1 MHSWKSAAPISAS
14 TPGDH
19 DMTAG
24 LSGDWLATR
33 ARTTPGA
40 TAVITH
46 ESQWTYGE
54 LDLLVQQFASQ
65 LRLYTKNGGRIAA
78 LLANNIDYVCLI
90 HAAARAGAV
99 LVPLNTRLS
108 VGEIEWQLQSARC
121 ELLVFDQTTAVK
133 AGDIQVSGLK
143 MIATASLSAGHLSDK
158 DDSTT
163 APTMECDQAIIFTSG
178 TTGKP
183 KGARL
188 TFANHFYSATASAWR
203 LGVLPHDR
211 WLCCLPLYHVGGMAI
226 LLRSCLYGTAV
237 ELHDGFNVSAVSE
250 SLDSSRVTIISL
262 VPTML
267 HRLLRFREGRAWPE
281 SLRHVLLGGA
291 AAPQEIIAAGRDLG
305 IPISATYGLTEASSQ
320 VATTVHEDM
329 YQKPGSV
336 GKPLLFTQVA
346 ILDNAGR
353 KTPPM
358 TAGEIIVSGPT
369 VMAGYDGDAEST
381 SEVLKEGWLHTGD
394 VGYLD
399 EDGDL
404 WVVQRQ
410 NDIIISGGENVYPA
424 EVETV
429 LQTHPAVAGACVVGI
444 ADEEWGQRVAAAI
457 VLAEPEEVTAEALLD
472 YCRQRLAGYKLPR
485 RVVFLNDLPQTASGK
500 IKRDAVAELVEAS
513 IQASHAT
520 N

>member
-1 MHSWKSAAPISAS
+1 
-14 TPGDH
+14 
-19 DMTAG
+19 
-24 LSGDWLATR
+24 
-33 ARTTPGA
+33 
-40 TAVITH
+40 
-46 ESQWTYGE
+46 
-54 LDLLVQQFASQ
+54 
-65 LRLYTKNGGRIAA
+65 
-78 LLANNIDYVCLI
+78 
-90 HAAARAGAV
+90 
-99 LVPLNTRLS
+99 
-108 VGEIEWQLQSARC
+108 
-121 ELLVFDQTTAVK
+121 
-133 AGDIQVSGLK
+133 
-143 MIATASLSAGHLSDK
+143 
-158 DDSTT
+158 
-163 APTMECDQAIIFTSG
+163 
-178 TTGKP
+178 
-183 KGARL
+183 
-188 TFANHFYSATASAWR
+188 
-203 LGVLPHDR
+203 
-211 WLCCLPLYHVGGMAI
+211 
-226 LLRSCLYGTAV
+226 
-237 ELHDGFNVSAVSE
+237 
-250 SLDSSRVTIISL
+250 
-262 VPTML
+262 
-267 HRLLRFREGRAWPE
+267 E

-291 AAPQEIIAAGRDLG
+291 AAPQEIIAAGRELG

-320 VATTVHEDM
+320 VATTVHEDL

-444 ADEEWGQRVAAAI
+444 ADEEWGPRIAAAI

-513 IQASHAT
+513 IQDSHAT